1 MTYGSIWAGIAC
13 FAVDT
18 MAELWTDT
26 YDGRVMVNDSMV
38 EVVEVSAAG
47 GWVCRLRREGWGK
60 YVDDRKGLDAIVAL
74 SPRAGVL
81 DLVLRDSG

>member
-47 GWVCRLRREGWGK
+47 GWVCRLRREG
-60 YVDDRKGLDAIVAL
+60 
-74 SPRAGVL
+74 
-81 DLVLRDSG
+81 